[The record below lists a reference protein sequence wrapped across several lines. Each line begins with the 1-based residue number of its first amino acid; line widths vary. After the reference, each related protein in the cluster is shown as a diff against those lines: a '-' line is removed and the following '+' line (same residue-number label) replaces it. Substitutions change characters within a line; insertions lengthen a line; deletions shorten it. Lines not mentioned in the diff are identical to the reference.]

1 MSDGHYTCIVKT
13 LTLGSIDA
21 AHVRAELVDG
31 LNVLILFH
39 AVEYNTAAYWAKGE
53 HQRNI
58 LTLIISQLT
67 GLKVSNAILE
77 CHSPNGNTRVQFIL
91 VEIEPPDGTGVH
103 SSTFLLQSTDEL
115 DGFDFRCA
123 GDSSGRENGSEGVK
137 PSNEAGVSCPSVIQA
152 PSTYRVFPSR
162 SWPLI

>member
-77 CHSPNGNTRVQFIL
+77 CHSPNGNTR
-91 VEIEPPDGTGVH
+91 TGVH
-103 SSTFLLQSTDEL
+103 SSALLLQSTNEL